1 MMRRAIIAAAVGV
14 LCMPT
19 IAAAHAMLERSSPMV
34 GSTVH
39 AAPAAISLRFG
50 EAIEPALCSMSVT
63 RSDGAAVQLAAP
75 TVTEHGTVLVARV
88 RSAMG
93 PGLYRVRWRVVSVDT
108 HVTQGD
114 FSFRIAP

>member
-1 MMRRAIIAAAVGV
+1 MRRAIFAAALGM
-14 LCMPT
+14 LCMPGV
-19 IAAAHAMLERSSPMV
+19 AVAHAMLERASPMV

-39 AAPAAISLRFG
+39 AAPAAISLRFS
-50 EAIEPALCSMSVT
+50 EAIEPALSSISVA
-63 RSDGAAVQLAAP
+63 RADGIAVPLAAP
-75 TVTEHGTVLVARV
+75 TVTERGTVLVAAV
-88 RSAMG
+88 RSAMA

>member
-1 MMRRAIIAAAVGV
+1 MRRAIIAGAFGLLCTPAV
-14 LCMPT
+14 
-19 IAAAHAMLERSSPMV
+19 ASAHAMLERSSPMV

-39 AAPAAISLRFG
+39 AAPGAISLRFG
-50 EAIEPALCSMSVT
+50 EAIEPALSSISVA
-63 RSDGAAVQLAAP
+63 RSDGAVVQLAAP
-75 TVTEHGTVLVARV
+75 SVTAHGAVLVAAV
-88 RSAMG
+88 RSAMT